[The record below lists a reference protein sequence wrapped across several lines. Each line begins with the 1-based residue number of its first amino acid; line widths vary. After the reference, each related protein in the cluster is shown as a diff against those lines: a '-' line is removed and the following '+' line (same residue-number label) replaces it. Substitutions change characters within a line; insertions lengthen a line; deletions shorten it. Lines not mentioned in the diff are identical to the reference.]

1 MNENQIAD
9 IWVFFKE
16 YLDRKVLD
24 TVAERYIELLV
35 DHGVSDKQ
43 LDASVGY
50 DDSLDDAINYYLN
63 GDSEEDEED
72 EWDDD

>member
-43 LDASVGY
+43 LDSSIGY

-63 GDSEEDEED
+63 GDSEEDEDE

>member
-9 IWVFFKE
+9 IWLFFKE
-16 YLDRKVLD
+16 YLDRKVID
-24 TVAERYIELLV
+24 TVAERYVELLV

-43 LDASVGY
+43 LDASMGY
-50 DDSLDDAINYYLN
+50 DDTLDDAINYYMSE
-63 GDSEEDEED
+63 DSEDEDLD